1 MAEAI
6 AISVSAKLAM
16 ALSHSAAV
24 SLSNLFGVGSDI
36 TATAQELEV
45 MRAFLR
51 SADSQ
56 QGMDALA
63 TSWIKQVRDAAFE
76 LEDVADECSY
86 LSGNGRSW
94 VKVRSWLALSRRLR
108 RARERL
114 HQLSAAKELYGI
126 RLADGG
132 PAVRIAT
139 VNSRMLADSA
149 HFIRKEE
156 VVGFDDHEKKLLEW
170 VAEDAEPQR
179 TLIAVCGMGGI
190 GKTTLVTRVYKEVAT
205 SHFEYAAW
213 VAVSHGFTTDDLLGK
228 ILKELRRNSGA
239 TSLNAESDTD
249 ADYRSLMAAVQGHL
263 CKRKY
268 LVVLDDVW
276 DAHLWGKLLHLAFP
290 DDAAGSRVV
299 ITTRSNQVAKAATLD
314 RTMMLEPLQWHE
326 AWTLF
331 CNVTFRDVP
340 NRTCPS
346 HLEGI
351 ATNMLK
357 RCHGLP
363 MAIVSISK
371 LLALRQ
377 RTEFAWRNACNNL
390 VWDKS
395 SDDLGIGEAASIL
408 NLSIDDLPHHLKKC
422 FLSCSVYPEDLWLK
436 RKILIRR
443 WVALGLVQD
452 KPGHCSAEDVADE
465 YLDQLIQR
473 NLMHPVAKNEFGRAN
488 VVSFMILSGSSL
500 STGPEKRNGT
510 GDLQC
515 ARLLT
520 VLNLWFIEMKK
531 LPDSVTNLHNLRYL
545 GRLARGKLPSWTCF
559 LTSLMQL
566 RLHGSHVAQDSLM
579 LLAALPRLVNLS
591 LISAYHERS
600 MNFGPGSFP
609 TLRKLTLEDLPN
621 LNHVEFQ
628 EGCLVNLRDL
638 VLGLCTQLTE
648 TPTGMKNL
656 VHVQNL
662 ELYGM
667 PKEFV
672 AMLKEQNCAADYH
685 NPASSDFIR
694 HLGFRDL

>member
-1 MAEAI
+1 
-6 AISVSAKLAM
+6 
-16 ALSHSAAV
+16 
-24 SLSNLFGVGSDI
+24 
-36 TATAQELEV
+36 

-63 TSWIKQVRDAAFE
+63 SSWIKHVRDAAFE

-108 RARERL
+108 RARQRL
-114 HQLSAAKELYGI
+114 RQLSAAKELYGI
-126 RLADGG
+126 HPADCG
-132 PAVRIAT
+132 PALRIAI
-139 VNSRMLADSA
+139 VNSRMLADTA

-170 VAEDAEPQR
+170 IAEDAEPQR
-179 TLIAVCGMGGI
+179 KLIAVCGMGGI

-213 VAVSHGFTTDDLLGK
+213 VAVSQGFTTDDLLGK
-228 ILKELRRNSGA
+228 ILRELRRHSGGR
-239 TSLNAESDTD
+239 SLNAEIDTN

-276 DAHLWGKLLHLAFP
+276 DAHLWGNLLHLAFP

-314 RTMMLEPLQWHE
+314 RTMMLEPLQWRE

-346 HLEGI
+346 YLEGI

-357 RCHGLP
+357 RCQGLP

-371 LLALRQ
+371 LLALRE

-422 FLSCSVYPEDLWLK
+422 FLSCSVYPEDLWIK

-443 WVALGLVQD
+443 WVALDFVED
-452 KPGHCSAEDVADE
+452 KPGHCTAEDVADE

-473 NLMHPVAKNEFGRAN
+473 NLMHPVAKNEFGRAKRCLIHDLIRELIIHRSREEERYCRFAMCK
-488 VVSFMILSGSSL
+488 VSIDSIVRIRHLAVDRCQEVDCQHAPQLPKLRTFNAFGS
-500 STGPEKRNGT
+500 E
-510 GDLQC
+510 LQPSVMSHF
-515 ARLLT
+515 RFLT

-545 GRLARGKLPSWTCF
+545 GIRSTLIEELPKELGKLQKLQILDAKFSMNELP
-559 LTSLMQL
+559 
-566 RLHGSHVAQDSLM
+566 
-579 LLAALPRLVNLS
+579 AALGVGN
-591 LISAYHERS
+591 
-600 MNFGPGSFP
+600 
-609 TLRKLTLEDLPN
+609 
-621 LNHVEFQ
+621 
-628 EGCLVNLRDL
+628 
-638 VLGLCTQLTE
+638 
-648 TPTGMKNL
+648 
-656 VHVQNL
+656 
-662 ELYGM
+662 
-667 PKEFV
+667 
-672 AMLKEQNCAADYH
+672 
-685 NPASSDFIR
+685 
-694 HLGFRDL
+694 